1 MRSILLLFV
10 SGCCFGCSQSG
21 EIAALKASLRTSEE
35 TIVAASSATVTKTDE
50 AIVILKENT
59 AALSA
64 IKTKVESL
72 EGSLIETRQAVG
84 TLEASLIVPKSE
96 SGKEVIKSALE
107 PVPVVKASSGAG
119 PGRLTSDGTR
129 LKWNVEGD
137 WNPDILTTAR
147 HLREDHGIDTNG
159 MTHQQMADIHAD
171 IHEGKTSGGA
181 PLTGSIFQNNRAGA
195 ITSQRTTFRSVPQR
209 VSFFGRTKYSN
220 RQSCPSGRCP
230 QR

>member
-1 MRSILLLFV
+1 MRSILLLFVV

-72 EGSLIETRQAVG
+72 EGSLIETRQTVG

-107 PVPVVKASSGAG
+107 STPAKDANDSQPSTMIVAQPVGT
-119 PGRLTSDGTR
+119 RLTSDGTR
-129 LKWNVEGD
+129 LKWNVEGN
-137 WNPDILTTAR
+137 WNPTILETSK
-147 HLREDHGIDTNG
+147 HLAEDHGIDTNG
-159 MTHQQMADIHAD
+159 MTHQQMADLHASIHDGRPVAMKSKLVVLVNR
-171 IHEGKTSGGA
+171 GSSCPGGVC
-181 PLTGSIFQNNRAGA
+181 PTPRRGL
-195 ITSQRTTFRSVPQR
+195 
-209 VSFFGRTKYSN
+209 FGR
-220 RQSCPSGRCP
+220 RR
-230 QR
+230 

>member
-10 SGCCFGCSQSG
+10 SGCCFGCCFGCSQSG

-35 TIVAASSATVTKTDE
+35 TIVAASSATVEKTDE

-72 EGSLIETRQAVG
+72 EGSLLETRQTVG

-107 PVPVVKASSGAG
+107 PVPVVNASSGAG

-147 HLREDHGIDTNG
+147 HLREEHGIDTNG
-159 MTHQQMADIHAD
+159 MTHQQMADLHASIHD
-171 IHEGKTSGGA
+171 GKPVAMKSKPVQMVNRGSNCPGGVC
-181 PLTGSIFQNNRAGA
+181 PT
-195 ITSQRTTFRSVPQR
+195 QRRGL
-209 VSFFGRTKYSN
+209 FGR
-220 RQSCPSGRCP
+220 RR
-230 QR
+230 

>member
-1 MRSILLLFV
+1 MKYLSILIIFLV
-10 SGCCFGCSQSG
+10 GCSQASQDVSPWQEAMRQG
-21 EIAALKASLRTSEE
+21 NSDLLSSTKAVEST
-35 TIVAASSATVTKTDE
+35 TAE
-50 AIVILKENT
+50 AIGILKENT

-72 EGSLIETRQAVG
+72 EGSLQETRQTVG

-107 PVPVVKASSGAG
+107 PVPVVNASSGAG

-159 MTHQQMADIHAD
+159 MTHQQMADLHAS
-171 IHEGKTSGGA
+171 IHEGKPVAMKSKPLQMVNLGGGC
-181 PLTGSIFQNNRAGA
+181 PGGVCPTPRRGL
-195 ITSQRTTFRSVPQR
+195 
-209 VSFFGRTKYSN
+209 FGR
-220 RQSCPSGRCP
+220 RR
-230 QR
+230 